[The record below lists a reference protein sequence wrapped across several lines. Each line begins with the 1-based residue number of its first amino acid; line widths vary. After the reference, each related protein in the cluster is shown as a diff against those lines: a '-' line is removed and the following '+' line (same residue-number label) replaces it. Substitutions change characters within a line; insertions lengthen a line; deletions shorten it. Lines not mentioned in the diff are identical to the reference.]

1 MLIAIVFSPSV
12 PTAES
17 IAIIKASQQGVQSMV
32 YPLQDRYISL
42 LTDFGFKRIFGTE
55 PNKRLLIDFLNTIL
69 PPHHHIQELSFRNT
83 EQLGSTPIDRKAIF
97 DIYCQAQNGERF
109 IVEIQKAKQ
118 NFFKDRSIY
127 YATFPIQE
135 QALKGEWDYELSAVY
150 TVGVLDFIFD
160 DHKTDQTFLHVVE
173 LKNQRCEVFYK
184 KLKFIY
190 IELPKFTKSLDE
202 LDSHFEKWMFLLRHL
217 AELNDRPQRLE
228 EGIFPELF
236 AAAEIANFSPTEQ
249 ETYQN
254 SLKYYRDMNNV
265 VDTARQEG
273 KKEGIELE
281 RSRLVERQRSMLLRL
296 LFRTL
301 GELSETVQ
309 MEISQLSPEQL
320 EVLNEVFIDFTN
332 LDELVRW
339 LDRA

>member
-1 MLIAIVFSPSV
+1 LATGRGDRACDDDRYNEFSHHGFP
-12 PTAES
+12 
-17 IAIIKASQQGVQSMV
+17 SMV

-42 LTDFGFKRIFGTE
+42 LTDFGFKRIFGSE

-69 PPHHHIQELSFRNT
+69 PPHHHIQDLTFNNT
-83 EQLGSTPIDRKAIF
+83 EQLGNTIIDRKAIF
-97 DIYCQAQNGERF
+97 DIYCQAQNGDRF

-135 QALKGEWDYELSAVY
+135 QALKGEWDFELSAVY

-160 DHKTDQTFLHVVE
+160 DHKTDETFLHVVE

-190 IELPKFTKSLDE
+190 IELPKFKKTIDQLE
-202 LDSHFEKWMFLLRHL
+202 THFDKWMFLLRHL
-217 AELNDRPQRLE
+217 AELTDRPQPLE

-265 VDTARQEG
+265 VNTARQEG
-273 KKEGIELE
+273 RQEGIELE
-281 RSRLVERQRSMLLRL
+281 RSRVLERQRSILIRL
-296 LFRTL
+296 LSRTL
-301 GELSETVQ
+301 GELPDLVKTQIDQ
-309 MEISQLSPEQL
+309 MSVDRL
-320 EVLNEVFIDFTN
+320 EALNEEFVDLTD
-332 LDELVRW
+332 LDALIRW
-339 LDRA
+339 LDQT

>member
-1 MLIAIVFSPSV
+1 MALYS
-12 PTAES
+12 
-17 IAIIKASQQGVQSMV
+17 
-32 YPLQDRYISL
+32 LQDRYISL

-69 PPHHHIQELSFRNT
+69 PAHHHIQDLTFKNT
-83 EQLGSTPIDRKAIF
+83 EQLGSTTIDRKAIF
-97 DIYCQAQNGERF
+97 DIYCQAQNGDRF

-135 QALKGEWDYELSAVY
+135 QALKGEWGFELSAVY

-160 DHKTDQTFLHVVE
+160 DHKTDPTFLHVIE

-190 IELPKFTKSLDE
+190 IELPKFTKTLDQLE
-202 LDSHFEKWMFLLRHL
+202 SHFDKWMFLLRHL
-217 AELNDRPQRLE
+217 ADLTDRPQPLQ

-273 KKEGIELE
+273 EQKGEQKGIQKGIQQGIDLE
-281 RSRLVERQRSMLLRL
+281 RSRVLERQRSLLLRL
-296 LFRTL
+296 LSRTL
-301 GELSETVQ
+301 GELPDSVKTQIGQ
-309 MEISQLSPEQL
+309 MSADRL
-320 EVLNEVFIDFTN
+320 ELLNEEFVDFTN
-332 LDELVRW
+332 LDDLIGW
-339 LDRA
+339 LDRI

>member
-1 MLIAIVFSPSV
+1 
-12 PTAES
+12 
-17 IAIIKASQQGVQSMV
+17 MV
-32 YPLQDRYISL
+32 YPLQDKYISL

-55 PNKRLLIDFLNTIL
+55 PNKNLLIDFLNTLL
-69 PPHHHIQELSFRNT
+69 PTHHQIADLTFRNT

-97 DIYCQAQNGERF
+97 DIYCQAISGERF

-135 QALKGEWDYELSAVY
+135 QALKGEWNYELSAVY

-160 DHKTDQTFLHVVE
+160 DHKTENKLLHIIQLKDQE
-173 LKNQRCEVFYK
+173 CQVFYD

-190 IELPKFTKSLDE
+190 IELPKFTKTLGQ
-202 LDSHFEKWMFLLRHL
+202 LTTHFDKWLYLLKHL
-217 AELNDRPQRLE
+217 AELSDRPLTLR
-228 EGIFPELF
+228 EGVFDDLF
-236 AAAEIANFSPTEQ
+236 DAAEIANFDPNEQ

-273 KKEGIELE
+273 IEEGIGRGIGRGIKTGIERGIELE
-281 RSRLVERQRSMLLRL
+281 RARAVDRQRLLTLRL
-296 LFRTL
+296 LTRSL
-301 GELSETVQ
+301 GDIPANIQAQINELP
-309 MEISQLSPEQL
+309 IDQLEQL
-320 EVLNEVFIDFTN
+320 QDDLLDFTG
-332 LDELVRW
+332 LDDAIAWLNKLV
-339 LDRA
+339 

>member
-1 MLIAIVFSPSV
+1 
-12 PTAES
+12 
-17 IAIIKASQQGVQSMV
+17 MV

-55 PNKRLLIDFLNTIL
+55 PNKRFLIDFLNTVL
-69 PPHHHIQELSFRNT
+69 PPHHHIRDLTFKNAEN
-83 EQLGSTPIDRKAIF
+83 LGSTPIDRKAIF

-135 QALKGEWDYELSAVY
+135 QALKGEWDFELSAVY

-160 DHKTDQTFLHVVE
+160 DHKGDDTFLHIVE

-190 IELPKFTKSLDE
+190 IELPKFTKSLDQLE
-202 LDSHFEKWMFLLRHL
+202 THFDKWMFLLRHL
-217 AELNDRPQRLE
+217 AELTDRPQPLE
-228 EGIFPELF
+228 EGVFPELF
-236 AAAEIANFSPTEQ
+236 AAAEIANFSSTEQ

-273 KKEGIELE
+273 RQEGIELE
-281 RSRLVERQRSMLLRL
+281 RQRLLERQRSVIQRL
-296 LFRTL
+296 LSRTL
-301 GELSETVQ
+301 GALPDGVQ
-309 MEISQLSPEQL
+309 QQISQLSMERL
-320 EVLNEVFIDFTN
+320 EVLNEEFFDFTDLN
-332 LDELVRW
+332 DLIRW
-339 LDRA
+339 LE

>member
-1 MLIAIVFSPSV
+1 MAL
-12 PTAES
+12 
-17 IAIIKASQQGVQSMV
+17 

-55 PNKRLLIDFLNTIL
+55 PNKRLLIDFLNTLL
-69 PPHHHIQELSFRNT
+69 PAHHHIQDLTFKNT
-83 EQLGSTPIDRKAIF
+83 EQLGSTTIDRKAIF
-97 DIYCQAQNGERF
+97 DIYCQAQNGDRF

-135 QALKGEWDYELSAVY
+135 QALKGEWNYELSAVY

-160 DHKTDQTFLHVVE
+160 DHKTDDTCLHVVE

-190 IELPKFTKSLDE
+190 IELPKFNKSLDQ
-202 LDSHFEKWMFLLRHL
+202 LDSHFDKWMFLLRHL
-217 AELNDRPQRLE
+217 AELTDRPQSLQ

-249 ETYQN
+249 ETYIN

-273 KKEGIELE
+273 IQKGIQEGIQTGIDLE
-281 RSRLVERQRSMLLRL
+281 RSRVLERQRSLLLRL
-296 LFRTL
+296 LSRKL
-301 GELSETVQ
+301 GELPDSVKSQIGQ
-309 MEISQLSPEQL
+309 MSVDRL
-320 EVLNEVFIDFTN
+320 ELLNEEFVDFTN
-332 LDELVRW
+332 LDDLIQW
-339 LDRA
+339 LDRI

>member
-1 MLIAIVFSPSV
+1 
-12 PTAES
+12 
-17 IAIIKASQQGVQSMV
+17 MV

-55 PNKRLLIDFLNTIL
+55 PNKRLLIDFLNTLL
-69 PPHHHIQELSFRNT
+69 PTYHHIQGLTFKNNEN
-83 EQLGSTPIDRKAIF
+83 LGSTPIDRKAIF
-97 DIYCQAQNGERF
+97 DIYCQAQNGDRF

-135 QALKGEWDYELSAVY
+135 QALKGEWDFELSAVY
-150 TVGVLDFIFD
+150 TVGILDFIFD
-160 DHKTDQTFLHVVE
+160 DHKGEDTFLHVVE
-173 LKNQRCEVFYK
+173 LKNQRCEVFYE

-190 IELPKFTKSLDE
+190 IELPKFTKSLDQLE
-202 LDSHFEKWMFLLRHL
+202 THFDKWMFLLRHL
-217 AELNDRPQRLE
+217 AELTDQPQPLE

-273 KKEGIELE
+273 RQECRQEGIELE
-281 RSRLVERQRSMLLRL
+281 RSRMIERQRSLLLRL
-296 LFRTL
+296 LPRTL
-301 GELSETVQ
+301 GELPDAVE
-309 MEISQLSPEQL
+309 SQINQL
-320 EVLNEVFIDFTN
+320 KTDRLEGLNEVFIDFAN
-332 LDELVRW
+332 LDDLIQW